1 MRLYQL
7 VWLSVQKGGLT
18 HDEIERIAQSADHRN
33 VELGITGIL
42 GYKRGSFFQVLEG
55 SNDTIFQL
63 YSRIAEDMR
72 HKNVQMIQ
80 FNEIKERRFKQGMQL
95 ADCERNEFLSELV
108 SADPKDFYGSFPV
121 RYDLLNELIRT
132 LDLE

>member
-7 VWLSVQKGGLT
+7 VWMSVQKGGLT
-18 HDEIERIAQSADHRN
+18 HDEIETIVQCGNQRN
-33 VELGITGIL
+33 IELEITGVL
-42 GYKRGSFFQVLEG
+42 GHKRGSFFQVLEG
-55 SNDTIFQL
+55 SNDTLFQL
-63 YSRIAEDMR
+63 YARITGDMR

-80 FNEIKERRFKQGMQL
+80 FNEIKERRFKKGMEL

>member
-7 VWLSVQKGGLT
+7 VWMSVQKGGLT
-18 HDEIERIAQSADHRN
+18 HDEIETIVQCGNQRN
-33 VELGITGIL
+33 SELEITGIL

-55 SNDTIFQL
+55 SNDTLFQL
-63 YSRIAEDMR
+63 YARIAGDMR

-80 FNEIKERRFKQGMQL
+80 FNEIKDRRFSKGMQL

-132 LDLE
+132 LELE